1 MDGEDTKNP
10 RGGATSMQ
18 PGKHGTN
25 SLTHRGFLF
34 NLLIQIFGGLKSNSN
49 YKKSDDLTHRIS
61 ILTMMDVISSNSYPE
76 NNLNRKDFVHHI
88 CS

>member
-1 MDGEDTKNP
+1 MSRPMITIDYGNNEYKNP

-34 NLLIQIFGGLKSNSN
+34 DLLIQIFGGLKSNSN
-49 YKKSDDLTHRIS
+49 YKKIR
-61 ILTMMDVISSNSYPE
+61 
-76 NNLNRKDFVHHI
+76 
-88 CS
+88 

>member
-1 MDGEDTKNP
+1 
-10 RGGATSMQ
+10 MQ

-25 SLTHRGFLF
+25 PLTHRGFLF
-34 NLLIQIFGGLKSNSN
+34 DLLIQISRGLKSNSN

-76 NNLNRKDFVHHI
+76 NNLNWKDFLHHI
-88 CS
+88 YS